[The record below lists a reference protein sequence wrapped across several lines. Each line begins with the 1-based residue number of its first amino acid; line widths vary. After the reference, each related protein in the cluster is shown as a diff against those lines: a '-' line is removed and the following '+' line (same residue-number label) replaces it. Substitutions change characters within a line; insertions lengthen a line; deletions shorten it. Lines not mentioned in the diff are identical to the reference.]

1 MLCSLLGSERC
12 ITIHWVGWS
21 REAINSSVMIILL
34 TWEPHDMSK
43 QRLVGGCEV
52 KTHHGMN
59 SGGVKLKEISQH
71 GLRRRD
77 IMKKLNRCNSNIVQS
92 KAVYVH
98 CCCGVY
104 VYFDKQMLHGWS
116 CIILGSKIQL
126 YLCSYEILISIST
139 QCKKALASVFQSLS
153 REANRRMSRL
163 ACLFLLLAAATTIAE
178 KCLHPPPAENYSN
191 QLYAGQWF
199 EVIIKLILAEWKL
212 FAGGEISD
220 NRRSHFPDR
229 DSLHR
234 GKF

>member
-1 MLCSLLGSERC
+1 MVVKWKLTTAWTAVVSSSKRSAN
-12 ITIHWVGWS
+12 TGW
-21 REAINSSVMIILL
+21 
-34 TWEPHDMSK
+34 
-43 QRLVGGCEV
+43 GG
-52 KTHHGMN
+52 
-59 SGGVKLKEISQH
+59 EIS
-71 GLRRRD
+71 LWLISSID
-77 IMKKLNRCNSNIVQS
+77 ATSM
-92 KAVYVH
+92 YVH

-126 YLCSYEILISIST
+126 YLCSYEILISICSYEILISIST

-212 FAGGEISD
+212 FLQVGKYQTIGGAIFQIGTVCTEANFSPYGIVGD
-220 NRRSHFPDR
+220 GDI
-229 DSLHR
+229 
-234 GKF
+234 G